1 MLNRGETVGVFQL
14 ESGGMTSLCKQFDI
28 QGIDDLLAINALYR
42 PGPMDL
48 IPDYI
53 RRKKG
58 QVKVKYE
65 HKLLKDVCEDTY
77 GIMIYQ
83 EQVQRAA
90 NVLAGYSLGQA
101 DLLRRAMGKKD
112 KEKMA
117 KERVNFIRGC
127 AEVNGI
133 PSRRPTIF
141 STCSKSS
148 PATASTKATAPRTGS
163 SRTARPT

>member
-58 QVKVKYE
+58 LVKVKYE

-90 NVLAGYSLGQA
+90 NVLAGYSLGQ
-101 DLLRRAMGKKD
+101 G
-112 KEKMA
+112 
-117 KERVNFIRGC
+117 
-127 AEVNGI
+127 
-133 PSRRPTIF
+133 RP
-141 STCSKSS
+141 
-148 PATASTKATAPRTGS
+148 PAPRDGQEGQGEDGQGAGQLQQGL
-163 SRTARPT
+163 RGGQRHRREEGQRDLRLARKVRGLRI